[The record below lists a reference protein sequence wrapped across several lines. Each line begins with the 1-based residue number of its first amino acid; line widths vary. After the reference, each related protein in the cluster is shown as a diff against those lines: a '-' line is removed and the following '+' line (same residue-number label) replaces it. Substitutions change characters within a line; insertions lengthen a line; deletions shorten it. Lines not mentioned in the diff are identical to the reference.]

1 MLFSANWREEISEKI
16 ENAKVRG
23 TGLLNAPKDT
33 RKSWD
38 IEWSLWCGGSSERC
52 PV

>member
-1 MLFSANWREEISEKI
+1 M
-16 ENAKVRG
+16 ENAKVTG

-38 IEWSLWCGGSSERC
+38 IEWSI
-52 PV
+52 

>member
-1 MLFSANWREEISEKI
+1 M

-38 IEWSLWCGGSSERC
+38 IEYSL
-52 PV
+52 